1 MSKQRPSLP
10 PELGPSADTRKI
22 GVIALVP
29 DNWHGIWMPRH
40 HVVGRLAR
48 HFEVVW
54 IEPAKGW
61 RDYWLAN
68 DADEP
73 EVQSTPAADYGLTLY
88 HPGRWLP
95 ELYRPRWLADRIRKQ
110 RVIRAER
117 ILRRRGCSKI
127 VLYLW
132 RPEFDWA
139 LDAIQADLS
148 CYHIDDEYQFSVN
161 DLPNDPREV
170 ALIRRVDQ
178 VIIHSRK
185 LLEKKGTLNSQTIHV
200 PNGVDYAAYAMP
212 QPQPQPQPADIAHL
226 PRPRLGYVGVIKSQ
240 LDLDLLHRLARQRP
254 EWSFVM
260 VGPEGFVGGKENLLA
275 ALKALP
281 NVHFTGNRQLAD
293 LPAYMQAMDVCLM
306 CYEVCDYTHFIYP
319 LKLNEYLATGRPVVC
334 SPIDSVLPLGHMV
347 GIADDLAAWNQALE
361 HALSAE
367 ANTPQ
372 AQAARRQQASQHDWD
387 SLVEQIAGQFRQR
400 LAQKETSHGTA

>member
-1 MSKQRPSLP
+1 MSERRPATPAES
-10 PELGPSADTRKI
+10 PEPSRI

-68 DADEP
+68 DQEEP
-73 EVQSTPAADYGLTLY
+73 AIQSIPAEEYGLTLY
-88 HPGRWLP
+88 RPGRWLP
-95 ELYRPRWLADRIRKQ
+95 ELYRPRWLAERIRKQ
-110 RVIRAER
+110 RVINAER
-117 ILRRRGCSKI
+117 MLRKRGCREI

-139 LDAIQADLS
+139 IDAISADLT
-148 CYHIDDEYQFSVN
+148 CYHIDDEYRFSVN

-170 ALIRRVDQ
+170 ALIQRADL

-185 LLEKKGTLNSQTIHV
+185 LLEKKGHLNPQTIHI
-200 PNGVDYAAYAMP
+200 PNGVDYAAYATP
-212 QPQPQPQPADIAHL
+212 QPEPADIAGIPH
-226 PRPRLGYVGVIKSQ
+226 PRLGYVGVIKSQ
-240 LDLDLLHRLARQRP
+240 LDLDLLHRLAQRRP
-254 EWSFVM
+254 EWSFIM
-260 VGPEGFVGGKENLLA
+260 VGPEGYMGAKKPVLE

-281 NVHFTGNRQLAD
+281 NVYFTGNRQLAE

-334 SPIDSVLPLGHMV
+334 SPIDSVLPLHEIV
-347 GIADDLAAWNQALE
+347 GIAGDLDTWDNALQNALGAERNTAQASAIRQQQAL
-361 HALSAE
+361 
-367 ANTPQ
+367 
-372 AQAARRQQASQHDWD
+372 QHDWN
-387 SLVEQIAGQFRQR
+387 SLVEEIAAQFRQR
-400 LAQKETSHGTA
+400 IQHGEACHGTD